1 MKRKPC
7 VAGTFYP
14 GQKDRL
20 METIGRMTDRAAAKK
35 KALAVVAPH
44 AGYEYSGPVAGA
56 VFSSVVIPKTV
67 VILGPG
73 HRDIGSLLAV
83 QKEGSWLTPL
93 GESPIQSDLAAR
105 ILELSSR
112 ASEDDR
118 SHLWEHSLEVELPFI
133 QYFEAQAAIVPVCV
147 SYEASYDDL
156 ESFGH
161 ALAEAIRGY
170 DGEVLMVASTDM
182 SHYVSQKTAET
193 MDALAI
199 RKILDLDARG
209 LFDTV
214 RDHGISMCGF
224 QPTTAAIVAAV
235 GLGAAEAELIRYET
249 SGNRTGDY
257 SQVVGYAGIRILPGG
272 RP

>member
-20 METIGRMTDRAAAKK
+20 LEMIERMTDRAAAKT
-35 KALAVVAPH
+35 KALAVVVPH

-56 VFSSVVIPKTV
+56 VFSSVEIPKTA

-83 QKEGSWLTPL
+83 QREGSWLTPL
-93 GESPIQSDLAAR
+93 GESPIQSDLAAL
-105 ILELSSR
+105 ILELSPL

-133 QYFEAQAAIVPVCV
+133 QYFESQAAIVPVCV

-156 ESFGH
+156 ESFGR
-161 ALAEAIRGY
+161 ALAEAVRAYGR
-170 DGEVLMVASTDM
+170 DVLIVASTDM
-182 SHYVSQKTAET
+182 SHYVSQKTAEA
-193 MDALAI
+193 MDFLAI

-214 RDHGISMCGF
+214 RGRGISMCGF
-224 QPTTAAIVAAV
+224 QPTAAAVVAAV
-235 GLGAAEAELIRYET
+235 GLGASRAELVRYQT
-249 SGNRTGDY
+249 SGDRTGDY

-272 RP
+272 AP